1 MQVSL
6 FDSAAPSQAAAH
18 TEETNS
24 APEAVMIVTPP
35 QVDDMPE
42 LKVIVRQG
50 RDGWK
55 ADMET
60 EYKGQQYNLSTYKGY
75 RGDVVTTLNKVHRR
89 NSGTGFQV
97 TEYADMM
104 SAPTINRVT
113 AARVTRQVIEA
124 AHAEALEKF
133 RAMIRAGQIEGA
145 PEGLKV
151 GQVLKYQGYG
161 HDGQRGMIVKVSG
174 DDVTFVIIGRIETD
188 AARHLRAYG
197 GRQGIVVS

>member
-6 FDSAAPSQAAAH
+6 FDSAAPGQEAAH
-18 TEETNS
+18 TEETTT
-24 APEAVMIVTPP
+24 APVTPP
-35 QVDDMPE
+35 QVEDMPE

-50 RDGWK
+50 RDGWE
-55 ADMET
+55 ADTET

-151 GQVLKYQGYG
+151 GQ
-161 HDGQRGMIVKVSG
+161 
-174 DDVTFVIIGRIETD
+174 IGRASCRE
-188 AARHLRAYG
+188 R
-197 GRQGIVVS
+197 V